1 MDKNKDLIKT
11 SALSIR
17 GKISLETYFLR
28 DVKDKTK
35 TWVKSANEIA
45 SNQENLTEGKTIWL
59 IGEDKWL

>member
-17 GKISLETYFLR
+17 AKISLETYFWR

-35 TWVKSANEIA
+35 TWVKSAKEIT
-45 SNQENLTEGKTIWL
+45 SNQENLIVGKTIWL